1 MKLIY
6 KIPFFTA
13 AKLMI
18 GLLLLVFVFHLCVV
32 LGWVPNSIVWGG
44 RIQTLEEFYILEG
57 VSLLINTLF
66 IWVVAQRAAYIK
78 SRFPAK
84 GLKLVLW
91 AMAGLYALNTL
102 GNLMAIHPL
111 EKYLFTP
118 LTLISAVLC
127 VRLAL
132 GEQKN

>member
-13 AKLMI
+13 AKLLL
-18 GLLLLVFVFHLCVV
+18 GLFSLVFVFHLCVV
-32 LGWVPNSIVWGG
+32 LGWVPNTIVWGG
-44 RIQTLEEFYILEG
+44 RIQTREEFYVLES
-57 VSLLINTLF
+57 VSLIINTLF
-66 IWVVAQRAAYIK
+66 MWVVAQRAAYIK
-78 SRFPAK
+78 SIIPSK
-84 GLKLVLW
+84 GLKIVLW
-91 AMAGLYALNTL
+91 AMTGLYALNTL
-102 GNLMAIHPL
+102 GNLVAINSL

-132 GEQKN
+132 EEQKN